1 MTNNA
6 EQELERRKRQAAD
19 RQRRIREKKQ
29 REGLKQYTAWIPE
42 AEIQKAKAEGWH
54 FGGIWWSKGMEIGIE
69 LDKIVVEEKGKLNVE
84 RI

>member
-42 AEIQKAKAEGWH
+42 AEIQKVKAEGWQ
-54 FGGIWWSKGMEIGIE
+54 FGGIWWSRGSEIGIE
-69 LDKIVVEEKGKLNVE
+69 LGKIVVEEEGKLKIENV
-84 RI
+84 